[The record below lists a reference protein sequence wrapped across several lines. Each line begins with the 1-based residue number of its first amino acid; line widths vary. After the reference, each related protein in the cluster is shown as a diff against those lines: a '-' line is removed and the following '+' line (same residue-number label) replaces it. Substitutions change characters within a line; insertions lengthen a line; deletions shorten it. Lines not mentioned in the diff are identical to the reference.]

1 MQKPPREQ
9 ADTLAAKEFV
19 ARFVQ
24 PVAKNDNGM
33 RGNSYPL
40 WAWKQGCTASGAGP
54 VKGDRTGMDSFA
66 KIAASGMMMVLVAGC
81 GGGAPTGSETPAPAD
96 FAWPESL
103 VVVGDGYPG
112 PGAPCRRI
120 GESAATVDFLDD
132 SAALVGC
139 PSADEADKLGGK
151 VLATIDGVTL
161 VSVPNDR
168 AAMPGEGDGQGDAKV
183 AGTDYNATAQV
194 PCAGYKG
201 AAAGMCDAGVIRT
214 SEGITVEVTL
224 GDGTKRAIF
233 FNPDGSF
240 LSFSTAQ
247 ADGTAAMAISS
258 QKKGDITVAKL
269 GKETYEIPDAFVT
282 GG

>member
-1 MQKPPREQ
+1 
-9 ADTLAAKEFV
+9 
-19 ARFVQ
+19 
-24 PVAKNDNGM
+24 
-33 RGNSYPL
+33 
-40 WAWKQGCTASGAGP
+40 
-54 VKGDRTGMDSFA
+54 MDSFA

-81 GGGAPTGSETPAPAD
+81 GGGAPADTETPAPAD

-151 VLATIDGVTL
+151 VLTTIDGVTL
-161 VSVPNDR
+161 VSVPESMNGT
-168 AAMPGEGDGQGDAKV
+168 PGDGDSQGDALV
-183 AGTDYNATAQV
+183 PGTNYNATALI

-201 AAAGMCDAGVIRT
+201 AAAGTCEAGVIRGGADGT
-214 SEGITVEVTL
+214 TVEVKL
-224 GDGTKRAIF
+224 ADGTQRIIF

-240 LSFSTAQ
+240 LSFSTAE

-258 QKKGDITVAKL
+258 KRKGDVTIAKI
-269 GKETYEIPDAFVT
+269 GGETYEIPDVLIT
-282 GG
+282 GD